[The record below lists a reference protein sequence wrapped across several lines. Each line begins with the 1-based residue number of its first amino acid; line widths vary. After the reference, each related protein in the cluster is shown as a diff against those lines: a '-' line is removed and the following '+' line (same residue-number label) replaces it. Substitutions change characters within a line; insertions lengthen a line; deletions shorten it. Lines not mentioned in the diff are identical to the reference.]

1 MRTSESIKSIAA
13 ALGAAQAEITPPVK
27 DKEAKA
33 GSYSYKYADL
43 GSVID
48 ALKAA
53 FKEHH
58 ISYTQA
64 TDVTDAGMVLHTRLM
79 HAESGEWIEGV
90 YPLPPNP
97 DPQKV
102 GSALTYARRYSLCA
116 LVGIT
121 AEDDD
126 DGQAAKDAG
135 QPQGQKAKPPVIGAL
150 NKSHFDAAIRAFE
163 RVRVEIL
170 MGLKNKEMTY
180 EDANARYSEL
190 RTGSVSY
197 QVGNQAAKSVKTDL
211 LLQQC
216 RDEFPSY
223 WQDGE
228 DHKGIETRLKE
239 MRDELTPKQTHPG
252 IDADSPE
259 TYAAE

>member
-1 MRTSESIKSIAA
+1 MKTSENIQHIAK
-13 ALGAAQAEITPPVK
+13 ALGAAQSAITPPVK
-27 DKEAKA
+27 DKTANA
-33 GSYSYKYADL
+33 GSFSYKYADL

-48 ALKAA
+48 SLKEA
-53 FKEHH
+53 FGKND

-79 HAESGEWIEGV
+79 HAESGEWIEGT

-135 QPQGQKAKPPVIGAL
+135 PPQGQKAKPPVIGAL

-170 MGLKNKEMTY
+170 MSLKDGGLTY
-180 EDANARYSEL
+180 DEANARYNEL

-197 QVGNQAAKSVKTDL
+197 QVGNQAAKGVKTDL

-216 RDEFPSY
+216 RDEFPNL
-223 WQDGE
+223 WHDGE
-228 DHKGIETRLKE
+228 DHKGIETRLKD
-239 MRDELTPKQTHPG
+239 MREELTPKQTHPG
-252 IDADSPE
+252 IDADDPK